1 MQILLDSHALWW
13 FIEGS
18 AKLPKETFN
27 IIKAFKN
34 NAYISIAT
42 LWEVAIKLSINKLT
56 FDGGIEHFIE
66 IVEDNGFS
74 LLGIS
79 TDHIKKVTELPF
91 IHRDPFDRII
101 IAQSMVENM
110 TIITV
115 DENIQKYDVNVAW

>member
-13 FIEGS
+13 FIEGNV
-18 AKLPKETFN
+18 KLPKETFS
-27 IIKAFKN
+27 IIKIFKN
-34 NAYISIAT
+34 NTYISIAT
-42 LWEVAIKLSINKLT
+42 IWEVAIKLSINKLT
-56 FDGGIEHFIE
+56 FDGGIERFIE
-66 IVEDNGFS
+66 IIEENGFS
-74 LLGIS
+74 LLEIS

>member
-18 AKLPKETFN
+18 AKLPNETVSV
-27 IIKAFKN
+27 IKTFKN
-34 NAYISIAT
+34 QTYISIAT
-42 LWEVAIKLSINKLT
+42 IWEIAIKLSINKLT

-79 TDHIKKVTELPF
+79 TGHVKKVAELPF

-110 TIITV
+110 SLMTV
-115 DENIQKYDVNVAW
+115 DENIQKYDVNVIW